1 MTLYEVF
8 NRVAEALSDNSD
20 FQIQISSYLRDTMDD
35 DGEFTRS
42 RYQKRSEQDILEDRE
57 LGTIQ
62 YIICGCIKPFHP
74 NQIKYINNEDFSN
87 LTDFKAEITWN
98 KDINSLEEDKELLQE
113 TGYEH
118 QTIIVIK
125 P

>member
-42 RYQKRSEQDILEDRE
+42 RYQKRSEQDKLEDRE
-57 LGTIQ
+57 LGPIQ

-87 LTDFKAEITWN
+87 LTDFKAEIIWN
-98 KDINSLEEDKELLQE
+98 KDINSLEEDKDLLQE

-118 QTIIVIK
+118 QTIIIIK